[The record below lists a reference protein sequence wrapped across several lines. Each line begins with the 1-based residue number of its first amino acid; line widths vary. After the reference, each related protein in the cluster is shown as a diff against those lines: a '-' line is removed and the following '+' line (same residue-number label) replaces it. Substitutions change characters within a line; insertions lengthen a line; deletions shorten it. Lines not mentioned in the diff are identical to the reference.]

1 MCFSITT
8 FMTLYSSY
16 LFTYLFT
23 SLQAGTSF
31 ISFISLAFNRMASG
45 SSKELINVKD
55 SLRFCSFI
63 LLFFSLKLTSV
74 VGRGYSNELLC
85 YHY

>member
-8 FMTLYSSY
+8 FMTLYNNY

-31 ISFISLAFNRMASG
+31 ISFISLAFNIMAFG
-45 SSKELINVKD
+45 SSKELINVKEV
-55 SLRFCSFI
+55 SLAFVSLYCFSSF
-63 LLFFSLKLTSV
+63 K
-74 VGRGYSNELLC
+74 R
-85 YHY
+85 

>member
-8 FMTLYSSY
+8 FMTLYSNY

-45 SSKELINVKD
+45 SSKELINVQEV
-55 SLRFCSFI
+55 SLAFVPLYCFSSFK
-63 LLFFSLKLTSV
+63 S
-74 VGRGYSNELLC
+74 
-85 YHY
+85 